1 LVCPDNGDV
10 KPIRLIFVAGLL
22 WSYAL
27 AGEAVCSASAPAVDP
42 EAKVDAQ
49 QDSAL
54 AAFDKQVAIVAAK
67 PKAED
72 IVELAGTVR
81 RLADLENKSMSSAFH
96 LTSGNSVRSVP
107 SAEMEAHLDAMKA
120 LRKAQELLDEAKDSA
135 EAHVPHE
142 AQLRIAAAAKELAKA
157 RKHVAAKRKA
167 RPKKA
172 KTESKG
178 KR

>member
-1 LVCPDNGDV
+1 MAGEVVCP
-10 KPIRLIFVAGLL
+10 P
-22 WSYAL
+22 
-27 AGEAVCSASAPAVDP
+27 SAPAVDP

-54 AAFDKQVAIVAAK
+54 AAFDKQVAVVAAK

-81 RLADLENKSMSSAFH
+81 RLADLENRSMSDVFR
-96 LTSGNSVRSVP
+96 LTSGKSVRSVP

-120 LRKAQELLDEAKDSA
+120 LRKAQELLNEAKESA

-142 AQLRIAAAAKELAKA
+142 AQLRLAAAAKELAKA
-157 RKHVAAKRKA
+157 RKHVAEKRKA

-172 KTESKG
+172 KAEAK